1 MKSLRALHPL
11 FLKYKYSFL
20 LGILF
25 VAISNYFAVL
35 PPAIIRKL
43 LDGVQQKVLIYNSI
57 SNLSQQIAAEK
68 AIAYWVLT
76 NGLLLVGLAI
86 LRGFFMFLMRQT
98 LIVMSRKIEF
108 DQKNELYQHYQT
120 LDVHFFKTNTIGDLM
135 NRIAE
140 DVARVR
146 MYTGP
151 ALMYTVNLSVL
162 GFMCIWGMWQ
172 VHPMLTLW
180 VLLPFPFLATTLYLV
195 NKKIYKKS
203 EHIQAQLSNLTARA
217 QETFAGIRIVKAF
230 SQHSFLE
237 KLFKSESKEYKNS
250 ALQLSMIESVY
261 FPSMNLFIGLSMLF
275 SVLVGG
281 YLTIQGKTSAGHI
294 AEFIMYIN
302 LLMFPISSIG
312 WVASMIQRAAA
323 SQKRINDFLQ
333 TKSKITDTQ
342 LASEQFISGAINFDQ
357 VNFTYPHTGIKALHD
372 FSLHIPAK
380 SSIAI
385 LGKTGA
391 GKSTLIQLLERMYEV
406 EDGVLSI
413 DGKSVKEIALKSIRS
428 QIAYASQEPLLF
440 SDTIYQ
446 NLLLANA
453 KATKEEIE
461 QVCKDAC
468 LYDEIISMP
477 HQFNTIIGERG
488 VLLSGGQKQRLGI
501 ARALLKKAPILVLD
515 DCLSAV
521 DTKTEQH
528 IVQVLKEKAKHQT
541 TIVITHRIFNNW
553 DFDQVVFLDRGTI
566 KEQGTHEALMQLK
579 GAYYETF
586 NYQNK

>member
-35 PPAIIRKL
+35 PPTIIRKL
-43 LDGVQQKVLIYNSI
+43 LDGVQQKVLLYRAI
-57 SNLSQQIAAEK
+57 SHVSQQITAEK

-98 LIVMSRKIEF
+98 LIVMSRKIEY

-120 LDVHFFKTNTIGDLM
+120 LDVHFYKTNTIGDLM

-162 GFMCIWGMWQ
+162 GCMCIWGMWQ

-217 QETFAGIRIVKAF
+217 QETYSGIRIVKAF
-230 SQHSFLE
+230 SQHTFLE
-237 KLFKSESKEYKNS
+237 KLFNNESNAYKNS
-250 ALQLSMIESVY
+250 ALQLSMIESIY

-281 YLTIQGKTSAGHI
+281 YLAIQGKTSAGHI

-312 WVASMIQRAAA
+312 WVASIIQRAAA

-333 TKSKITDTQ
+333 TPSAIIDTP
-342 LASEQFISGAINFDQ
+342 LASDKVLQGAVTFNK

-391 GKSTLIQLLERMYEV
+391 GKSTLIQLLERMYDI
-406 EDGVLSI
+406 EDGTLSL
-413 DGKSVKEIALKSIRS
+413 DGVAISAITLNSIRS

-440 SDTIYQ
+440 SDTIFQ

-453 KATKEEIE
+453 KATIEEIE
-461 QVCKDAC
+461 QACKDAC

-501 ARALLKKAPILVLD
+501 ARALLKKAPILILD

-528 IVQVLKEKAKHQT
+528 IVQVLKEKTKQQT
-541 TIVITHRIFNNW
+541 TIVITHRIFSNW
-553 DFDQVVFLDRGTI
+553 DFDQVLFLEQGTI

>member
-162 GFMCIWGMWQ
+162 GCMCIWGMWQ

-342 LASEQFISGAINFDQ
+342 LASEQLISGAINFDQ

-528 IVQVLKEKAKHQT
+528 IVHVLKEKAKHQT

-586 NYQNK
+586 HYQNK

>member
-528 IVQVLKEKAKHQT
+528 IVHVLKEKAKHQT

-553 DFDQVVFLDRGTI
+553 DFDLVVFLDRGTI

>member
-11 FLKYKYSFL
+11 FFKYKYSFL

-43 LDGVQQKVLIYNSI
+43 LDGVQQQVLLYKAIN
-57 SNLSQQIAAEK
+57 NLSQQMTAEK

-120 LDVHFFKTNTIGDLM
+120 LDVHFYKTNTIGDLM

-162 GFMCIWGMWQ
+162 GCMCIWGMWQ

-217 QETFAGIRIVKAF
+217 QETYAGIRIVKAF
-230 SQHSFLE
+230 SQHTFLE
-237 KLFKSESKEYKNS
+237 KLFNKESNAYKNS
-250 ALQLSMIESVY
+250 ALQLSMIESIY

-275 SVLVGG
+275 SILVGG
-281 YLTIQGKTSAGHI
+281 YLVIQGKTSAGHI

-312 WVASMIQRAAA
+312 WVASIIQRAAA

-333 TKSKITDTQ
+333 TPSAIIDAP
-342 LASEQFISGAINFDQ
+342 LASEKVLQGAIAFNK
-357 VNFTYPHTGIKALHD
+357 VNFTYPHTGIKALQD
-372 FSLHIPAK
+372 FSLHIPAN

-391 GKSTLIQLLERMYEV
+391 GKSTLIQLLERMYDV
-406 EDGVLSI
+406 EEGTLSLDDVAI
-413 DGKSVKEIALKSIRS
+413 SAITLKSIRS

-453 KATKEEIE
+453 KATKEAIE
-461 QVCKDAC
+461 QACKDAC
-468 LYDEIISMP
+468 LYEEIISMP
-477 HQFNTIIGERG
+477 HQFDTIIGERG

-501 ARALLKKAPILVLD
+501 ARALLKKAPILILD

-521 DTKTEQH
+521 DTNTEQH

-553 DFDQVVFLDRGTI
+553 NFDQVLFIDRGTI
-566 KEQGTHEALMQLK
+566 KEQGTHEELMQLK

>member
-162 GFMCIWGMWQ
+162 GCMCIWGMWQ

-342 LASEQFISGAINFDQ
+342 LASEQLISGAINFDQ

-528 IVQVLKEKAKHQT
+528 IVHVLKEKAKHQT

>member
-11 FLKYKYSFL
+11 FFKYKYSFL

-43 LDGVQQKVLIYNSI
+43 LDGVQQKVLLYKAI
-57 SNLSQQIAAEK
+57 SNLSQQMAAEK

-162 GFMCIWGMWQ
+162 GCMCIWGMWQ

-217 QETFAGIRIVKAF
+217 QETYAGIRIVKAF

-281 YLTIQGKTSAGHI
+281 YLAIQGKTSAGHI

-312 WVASMIQRAAA
+312 WVASIIQRAAA

-333 TKSKITDTQ
+333 TPSAIIDAP
-342 LASEQFISGAINFDQ
+342 LASEKVLQGAITFNK

-380 SSIAI
+380 SSVAI

-391 GKSTLIQLLERMYEV
+391 GKSTLIQLLERMYDV
-406 EDGVLSI
+406 EEGTLSLDGVAISAI
-413 DGKSVKEIALKSIRS
+413 TLKSIRS

-453 KATKEEIE
+453 KATKEEVE
-461 QVCKDAC
+461 QACKDAC

-501 ARALLKKAPILVLD
+501 ARALLKKAPILILD

-521 DTKTEQH
+521 DKNTEQH
-528 IVQVLKEKAKHQT
+528 IVHVLKEKATHQT

-553 DFDQVVFLDRGTI
+553 DFDQVLFLEQGTI

>member
-43 LDGVQQKVLIYNSI
+43 LDGVQQNVLIYNSI

-108 DQKNELYQHYQT
+108 DQKNELYLHYQT

-162 GFMCIWGMWQ
+162 GCMCIWGMWQ

-342 LASEQFISGAINFDQ
+342 LASEQLISGAINFDQ

-428 QIAYASQEPLLF
+428 QIAYTSQEPLLF

-528 IVQVLKEKAKHQT
+528 IVHVLKEKAKHQT

>member
-162 GFMCIWGMWQ
+162 GCMCIWGMWQ

-217 QETFAGIRIVKAF
+217 QETYAGIRIVKAF

-342 LASEQFISGAINFDQ
+342 LASEQLISGAINFDQ
-357 VNFTYPHTGIKALHD
+357 VNFTYPHTGIQALHN

-528 IVQVLKEKAKHQT
+528 IVHVLKEKAKHQT

>member
-162 GFMCIWGMWQ
+162 GCMCIWGMWQ

-528 IVQVLKEKAKHQT
+528 IVHVLKEKAKHQT

-553 DFDQVVFLDRGTI
+553 DFDLVVFLDRGTI

>member
-217 QETFAGIRIVKAF
+217 QETYAGIRIVKAF

-357 VNFTYPHTGIKALHD
+357 VNFTYPHTGIQALHN

-528 IVQVLKEKAKHQT
+528 IVHVLKEKAKHQT

>member
-162 GFMCIWGMWQ
+162 GCMCIWGMWQ
-172 VHPMLTLW
+172 VHPMLTIW

-342 LASEQFISGAINFDQ
+342 LASEQLISGAINFDQ
-357 VNFTYPHTGIKALHD
+357 VNFTYPHTGIQALHN
-372 FSLHIPAK
+372 FSLHIPTK

-528 IVQVLKEKAKHQT
+528 IVHVLKEKAKHQT

>member
-11 FLKYKYSFL
+11 FFKYKYSFL

-43 LDGVQQKVLIYNSI
+43 LDGVQQKVLLYKAI
-57 SNLSQQIAAEK
+57 SNLSQQMAAEK

-120 LDVHFFKTNTIGDLM
+120 LDVHFYKTNTIGDLM

-162 GFMCIWGMWQ
+162 GCMCIWGMWQ

-217 QETFAGIRIVKAF
+217 QETYAGIRIVKAF
-230 SQHSFLE
+230 SQHTFLE
-237 KLFKSESKEYKNS
+237 KLFNKESNAYKNS
-250 ALQLSMIESVY
+250 ALQLSMIESIY

-281 YLTIQGKTSAGHI
+281 YLAIQGKTSAGHI

-312 WVASMIQRAAA
+312 WVASIIQRAAA

-333 TKSKITDTQ
+333 TPSAIIDAP
-342 LASEQFISGAINFDQ
+342 LASEKALQGAITFNK
-357 VNFTYPHTGIKALHD
+357 VNFTYPHTGIKALHN

-380 SSIAI
+380 SSVAI

-391 GKSTLIQLLERMYEV
+391 GKSTLIQLLERMYDV
-406 EDGVLSI
+406 EEGTLSLDGVAISAI
-413 DGKSVKEIALKSIRS
+413 TLKSIRS

-461 QVCKDAC
+461 QACKDAC
-468 LYDEIISMP
+468 LYDEIVSMP

-501 ARALLKKAPILVLD
+501 ARALLKKAPILILD

-521 DTKTEQH
+521 DTNTEQH
-528 IVQVLKEKAKHQT
+528 IVHILKEKAKHQT

-553 DFDQVVFLDRGTI
+553 DFDQVLFLEQGTI

>member
-162 GFMCIWGMWQ
+162 GCMCIWGMWQ

-230 SQHSFLE
+230 SQHTFLE

-342 LASEQFISGAINFDQ
+342 LASEQLISGAINFDQ
-357 VNFTYPHTGIKALHD
+357 VNFTYPHTGIQALHN

-528 IVQVLKEKAKHQT
+528 IVHVLKEKAKHQT

>member
-162 GFMCIWGMWQ
+162 GCMCIWGMWQ

-180 VLLPFPFLATTLYLV
+180 VLLPFPFLAITLYLV

-342 LASEQFISGAINFDQ
+342 LASEQLISGAINFDQ
-357 VNFTYPHTGIKALHD
+357 VNFTYPHTGIQALHN
-372 FSLHIPAK
+372 FSLHIPTK

-528 IVQVLKEKAKHQT
+528 IVHVLKEKAKHQT

-553 DFDQVVFLDRGTI
+553 DFDLVVFLDRGTI

>member
-230 SQHSFLE
+230 SQHTFLE

-342 LASEQFISGAINFDQ
+342 LASEQLISGAINFDQ
-357 VNFTYPHTGIKALHD
+357 VNFTYPHTGIQALHN

-528 IVQVLKEKAKHQT
+528 IVHVLKEKAKHQT

-553 DFDQVVFLDRGTI
+553 DFDLVVFLDRGTI

>member
-11 FLKYKYSFL
+11 FFKYKYSFL

-43 LDGVQQKVLIYNSI
+43 LDGVQQQVLLYKAIN
-57 SNLSQQIAAEK
+57 NLSQQMTAEK

-120 LDVHFFKTNTIGDLM
+120 LDVHFYKTNTIGDLM

-162 GFMCIWGMWQ
+162 GCMCIWGMWQ

-217 QETFAGIRIVKAF
+217 QETYAGIRIVKAF
-230 SQHSFLE
+230 SQHTFLE
-237 KLFKSESKEYKNS
+237 KLFNKESNAYKNS
-250 ALQLSMIESVY
+250 ALQLSMIESIY

-281 YLTIQGKTSAGHI
+281 YLVIQGKTSAGHI

-312 WVASMIQRAAA
+312 WVASIIQRAAA

-333 TKSKITDTQ
+333 TPSAIIDAP
-342 LASEQFISGAINFDQ
+342 LASEKVLQGAITFNK
-357 VNFTYPHTGIKALHD
+357 VNFTYPHTGIKALQD
-372 FSLHIPAK
+372 FSLHIPAN

-391 GKSTLIQLLERMYEV
+391 GKSTLIQLLERMYDV
-406 EDGVLSI
+406 EEGTLSLDDVAI
-413 DGKSVKEIALKSIRS
+413 SAITLKSIRS

-453 KATKEEIE
+453 KATKEAIE
-461 QVCKDAC
+461 QACKDAC
-468 LYDEIISMP
+468 LYEEIISMP
-477 HQFNTIIGERG
+477 HQFDTIIGERG

-501 ARALLKKAPILVLD
+501 ARALLKKAPILILD

-521 DTKTEQH
+521 DTNTEQH

-553 DFDQVVFLDRGTI
+553 NFDQVLFIDRGTI
-566 KEQGTHEALMQLK
+566 KEQGTHEELMQLK

>member
-11 FLKYKYSFL
+11 FFKYKYSFL

-43 LDGVQQKVLIYNSI
+43 LDGVQQQVLLYKAIN
-57 SNLSQQIAAEK
+57 NLSQQMTAEK

-76 NGLLLVGLAI
+76 NGFLLVGLAI

-120 LDVHFFKTNTIGDLM
+120 LDVHFYKTNTIGDLM

-162 GFMCIWGMWQ
+162 GCMCIWGMWQ

-217 QETFAGIRIVKAF
+217 QETYAGIRIVKAF
-230 SQHSFLE
+230 SQHTFLE
-237 KLFKSESKEYKNS
+237 KLFNKESNAYKNS
-250 ALQLSMIESVY
+250 ALQLSMIESIY

-281 YLTIQGKTSAGHI
+281 YLVIQGKTSAGHI

-312 WVASMIQRAAA
+312 WVASIIQRAAA

-333 TKSKITDTQ
+333 TPSAIIDAP
-342 LASEQFISGAINFDQ
+342 LASEKVLQGAITFNK
-357 VNFTYPHTGIKALHD
+357 VNFTYPHTGIKALQD
-372 FSLHIPAK
+372 FSLHIPAN

-391 GKSTLIQLLERMYEV
+391 GKSTLIQLLERMYDV
-406 EDGVLSI
+406 EEGTLSLDDVAI
-413 DGKSVKEIALKSIRS
+413 SAITLKSIRS

-453 KATKEEIE
+453 KATKEAIE
-461 QVCKDAC
+461 QACKDAC
-468 LYDEIISMP
+468 LYEEIISMP
-477 HQFNTIIGERG
+477 HQFDTIIGERG

-501 ARALLKKAPILVLD
+501 ARALLKKAPILILD

-521 DTKTEQH
+521 DTNTEQH

-553 DFDQVVFLDRGTI
+553 NFDQVLFIDRGTI
-566 KEQGTHEALMQLK
+566 KEQGTHEELMQLK

>member
-11 FLKYKYSFL
+11 FFKYKYSFL

-43 LDGVQQKVLIYNSI
+43 LDGVQQQVLLYKAIN
-57 SNLSQQIAAEK
+57 NLSQQMTAEK

-76 NGLLLVGLAI
+76 NGFLLVGLAI

-120 LDVHFFKTNTIGDLM
+120 LDVHFYKTNTIGDLM

-162 GFMCIWGMWQ
+162 GCMCIWGMWQ
-172 VHPMLTLW
+172 VHPILTLW

-217 QETFAGIRIVKAF
+217 QETYAGIRIVKAF
-230 SQHSFLE
+230 SQHTFLE
-237 KLFKSESKEYKNS
+237 KLFNKESNAYKNS
-250 ALQLSMIESVY
+250 ALQLSMIESIY

-281 YLTIQGKTSAGHI
+281 YLVIQGKTSAGHI

-312 WVASMIQRAAA
+312 WVASIIQRAAA

-333 TKSKITDTQ
+333 TPSAIIDAP
-342 LASEQFISGAINFDQ
+342 LASEKVLQGAIAFNK
-357 VNFTYPHTGIKALHD
+357 VNFTYPHTGIKALQD
-372 FSLHIPAK
+372 FSLHIPAN

-391 GKSTLIQLLERMYEV
+391 GKSTLIQLLERMYDV
-406 EDGVLSI
+406 EEGTLSLDDVAI
-413 DGKSVKEIALKSIRS
+413 SAITLKSIRS

-453 KATKEEIE
+453 KATKEAIE
-461 QVCKDAC
+461 QACKDAC
-468 LYDEIISMP
+468 LYEEIISMP
-477 HQFNTIIGERG
+477 HQFDTIIGERG

-501 ARALLKKAPILVLD
+501 ARALLKKAPILILD

-521 DTKTEQH
+521 DTNTEQH

-553 DFDQVVFLDRGTI
+553 NFDQVLFIDRGTI
-566 KEQGTHEALMQLK
+566 KEQGTHEELMQLK

>member
-1 MKSLRALHPL
+1 
-11 FLKYKYSFL
+11 
-20 LGILF
+20 
-25 VAISNYFAVL
+25 
-35 PPAIIRKL
+35 
-43 LDGVQQKVLIYNSI
+43 
-57 SNLSQQIAAEK
+57 
-68 AIAYWVLT
+68 
-76 NGLLLVGLAI
+76 
-86 LRGFFMFLMRQT
+86 
-98 LIVMSRKIEF
+98 
-108 DQKNELYQHYQT
+108 
-120 LDVHFFKTNTIGDLM
+120 
-135 NRIAE
+135 

-162 GFMCIWGMWQ
+162 GCMCIWGMWQ

-217 QETFAGIRIVKAF
+217 QETYAGIRIVKAF
-230 SQHSFLE
+230 SQHTFLE
-237 KLFKSESKEYKNS
+237 KLFYKESNAYKNS
-250 ALQLSMIESVY
+250 ALQLSMIESIY

-281 YLTIQGKTSAGHI
+281 YLAIQGKTSAGHI

-312 WVASMIQRAAA
+312 WVASIIQRAAA

-333 TKSKITDTQ
+333 TPSAIIDAP
-342 LASEQFISGAINFDQ
+342 LASEKVLQGAITFNK
-357 VNFTYPHTGIKALHD
+357 VNFTYPHTGIKALHN

-380 SSIAI
+380 SSVAI

-391 GKSTLIQLLERMYEV
+391 GKSTLIQLLERMYDV
-406 EDGVLSI
+406 EDGTLLLDGNLIKDISI
-413 DGKSVKEIALKSIRS
+413 KSIRS

-453 KATKEEIE
+453 KATKEEVE
-461 QVCKDAC
+461 QACKDAC
-468 LYDEIISMP
+468 LYDEIVSMP

-501 ARALLKKAPILVLD
+501 ARALLKKAPILILD

-521 DTKTEQH
+521 DTNTEQH
-528 IVQVLKEKAKHQT
+528 IVHILKEKARHQT

-553 DFDQVVFLDRGTI
+553 DFDQVLFLEQGTI

-579 GAYYETF
+579 GAYYETL

>member
-162 GFMCIWGMWQ
+162 GCMCIWGMWQ

-357 VNFTYPHTGIKALHD
+357 VNFTYPHTGIQALHN

-528 IVQVLKEKAKHQT
+528 IVHVLKEKAKHQT

-579 GAYYETF
+579 GAYYEIF

>member
-11 FLKYKYSFL
+11 FFKYKYSFL

-43 LDGVQQKVLIYNSI
+43 LDGVQQQVLLYKAIN
-57 SNLSQQIAAEK
+57 NLSQQMTAEK

-120 LDVHFFKTNTIGDLM
+120 LDVHFYKTNTIGDLM

-162 GFMCIWGMWQ
+162 GCMCIWGMWQ

-217 QETFAGIRIVKAF
+217 QETYAGIRIVKAF
-230 SQHSFLE
+230 SQHTFLE
-237 KLFKSESKEYKNS
+237 KLFNKESNAYKNS
-250 ALQLSMIESVY
+250 ALQLSMIESIY

-281 YLTIQGKTSAGHI
+281 YLVIQGKTSAGHI

-312 WVASMIQRAAA
+312 WVASIIQRAAA

-333 TKSKITDTQ
+333 TPSAIIDAP
-342 LASEQFISGAINFDQ
+342 LASEKVLQGAIAFNK
-357 VNFTYPHTGIKALHD
+357 VNFTYPHTGIKALQD
-372 FSLHIPAK
+372 FSLHIPAN

-391 GKSTLIQLLERMYEV
+391 GKSTLIQLLERMYDV
-406 EDGVLSI
+406 EEGTLSLDDVAI
-413 DGKSVKEIALKSIRS
+413 SAITLKSIRS

-453 KATKEEIE
+453 KATKEAIE
-461 QVCKDAC
+461 QACKDAC
-468 LYDEIISMP
+468 LYEEIISMP
-477 HQFNTIIGERG
+477 HQFDTIIGERG

-501 ARALLKKAPILVLD
+501 ARALLKKAPILILD

-521 DTKTEQH
+521 DTNTEQH

-553 DFDQVVFLDRGTI
+553 NFDQVLFIDRGTI
-566 KEQGTHEALMQLK
+566 KEQGTHEELMQLK

>member
-162 GFMCIWGMWQ
+162 GCMCIWGMWQ

-342 LASEQFISGAINFDQ
+342 LASEQLISGAINFDQ
-357 VNFTYPHTGIKALHD
+357 VNFTYPHTGIQALHN

-528 IVQVLKEKAKHQT
+528 IVHVLKEKAKHQT

>member
-162 GFMCIWGMWQ
+162 GCMCIWGMWQ
-172 VHPMLTLW
+172 VHPMLTIW

-342 LASEQFISGAINFDQ
+342 LASEQLISGAINFDQ

-528 IVQVLKEKAKHQT
+528 IVHVLKEKAKHQT

>member
-11 FLKYKYSFL
+11 FFKYKYSFL

-43 LDGVQQKVLIYNSI
+43 LDGVQQQVLLYKAIN
-57 SNLSQQIAAEK
+57 NLSQQMTAEK

-120 LDVHFFKTNTIGDLM
+120 LDVHFYKTNTIGDLM

-162 GFMCIWGMWQ
+162 GCMCIWGMWQ

-217 QETFAGIRIVKAF
+217 QETYAGIRIVKAF
-230 SQHSFLE
+230 SQHTFLE
-237 KLFKSESKEYKNS
+237 KLFNKESNAYKNS
-250 ALQLSMIESVY
+250 ALQLSMIESIY

-275 SVLVGG
+275 SILVGG
-281 YLTIQGKTSAGHI
+281 YLVIQGKTSAGHI

-312 WVASMIQRAAA
+312 WVASIIQRAAA

-333 TKSKITDTQ
+333 TPSAIIDAP
-342 LASEQFISGAINFDQ
+342 LASEKVLQGAITFNK
-357 VNFTYPHTGIKALHD
+357 VNFTYPHTGIKALQD
-372 FSLHIPAK
+372 FSLHIPAN

-391 GKSTLIQLLERMYEV
+391 GKSTLIQLLERMYDV
-406 EDGVLSI
+406 EEGTLSLDDVAI
-413 DGKSVKEIALKSIRS
+413 SAITLKSIRS

-453 KATKEEIE
+453 KATKEAIE
-461 QVCKDAC
+461 QACKDAC
-468 LYDEIISMP
+468 LYEEIISMP
-477 HQFNTIIGERG
+477 HQFDTIIGERG

-501 ARALLKKAPILVLD
+501 ARALLKKAPILILD

-521 DTKTEQH
+521 DTNTEQH

-553 DFDQVVFLDRGTI
+553 NFDQVLFIDRGTI
-566 KEQGTHEALMQLK
+566 KEQGTHEELMQLK

>member
-342 LASEQFISGAINFDQ
+342 LASEQLISGAINFDQ
-357 VNFTYPHTGIKALHD
+357 VNFTYPHTGIQALHN

-528 IVQVLKEKAKHQT
+528 IVHVLKEKAKHQT

>member
-342 LASEQFISGAINFDQ
+342 LASEQLISGAINFDQ
-357 VNFTYPHTGIKALHD
+357 VNFTYPHTGIQALHN
-372 FSLHIPAK
+372 FSLHIPTK

-528 IVQVLKEKAKHQT
+528 IVHVLKEKAKHQT

>member
-342 LASEQFISGAINFDQ
+342 LASEQLISGAINFDQ
-357 VNFTYPHTGIKALHD
+357 VNFTYPHTGIQALHN

-391 GKSTLIQLLERMYEV
+391 GKSTLIQLLERMYEG

-528 IVQVLKEKAKHQT
+528 IVHVLKEKAKHQT

>member
-11 FLKYKYSFL
+11 FLKYKYAFL

-35 PPAIIRKL
+35 PPAIIRNL
-43 LDGVQQKVLIYNSI
+43 LDGVQQKVVVYKSI
-57 SNLSQQIAAEK
+57 TSLSQQQTAEK
-68 AIAYWVLT
+68 TIAYWVLT

-98 LIVMSRKIEF
+98 LIVMSRKIEY

-120 LDVHFFKTNTIGDLM
+120 LDVHFYKTNTIGDLM

-162 GFMCIWGMWQ
+162 GGMCIWGMWQ
-172 VHPMLTLW
+172 VHPILTLW

-217 QETFAGIRIVKAF
+217 QETYAGIRIVKAF
-230 SQHSFLE
+230 AQHTFLE
-237 KLFKSESKEYKNS
+237 KLFRKESNAYKNS
-250 ALQLSMIESVY
+250 ALQLSMIESIY

-281 YLTIQGKTSAGHI
+281 YLAIQGKTSAGHI

-312 WVASMIQRAAA
+312 WVASIIQRAAA

-333 TKSKITDTQ
+333 TKSTINDSP
-342 LASEQFISGAINFDQ
+342 LAKEKLLDGDISFDK
-357 VNFTYPHTGIKALHD
+357 VNFTYPHTGIQALHN

-391 GKSTLIQLLERMYEV
+391 GKSTLIQLLKRMYDV
-406 EDGVLSI
+406 ENGTLLLDGTPIKDISI
-413 DGKSVKEIALKSIRS
+413 KSIRS

-446 NLLLANA
+446 NLLLANTS
-453 KATKEEIE
+453 ATKEAIE
-461 QVCKDAC
+461 QACKDAC
-468 LYDEIISMP
+468 LYEEILNMP
-477 HQFNTIIGERG
+477 NQFNTIIGERG

-521 DTKTEQH
+521 DTHTEQH

-541 TIVITHRIFNNW
+541 TIVITHRIFNHW
-553 DFDQVVFLDRGTI
+553 DFDQILFLEQGAI

-579 GAYYETF
+579 GAYFETYT
-586 NYQNK
+586 YQNK